1 MLNAQK
7 NIRTQAMPC
16 SMYFFANLL
25 RQRSSP
31 CPHITTTELKMYDE
45 RSPSYELLYPRVL
58 VTDTNAHGSHVLL
71 FGRAPQLAPL
81 DARMT
86 TAAVGGPSVRPSARP
101 SVRPSVPW
109 SFRLCAAVESFAC
122 LPFPAAHQDAL
133 GARARCWIATSALAS
148 LLLSFVLS
156 GGNGR

>member
-86 TAAVGGPSVRPSARP
+86 TARPM
-101 SVRPSVPW
+101 V
-109 SFRLCAAVESFAC
+109 FRLCAAVESFAC

-133 GARARCWIATSALAS
+133 DARALLDCNLSACFTVALVRPERRKWAMMPERP
-148 LLLSFVLS
+148 LM
-156 GGNGR
+156 